1 MEQGVQTIQDIIDK
15 IIAGDNTAA
24 QDSFDSVMAAK
35 VTGALD
41 TKRFE
46 LAQTV
51 YDNSAEQE
59 VSIEEVPVEDL
70 EAALEEPEA
79 SDLDV
84 EEEPSQD
91 EQE

>member
-24 QDSFDSVMAAK
+24 QDSFDNVMAAK
-35 VTGALD
+35 VTDALD

-51 YDNSAEQE
+51 YDNSADQE

-70 EAALEEPEA
+70 EAALEEPEV
-79 SDLDV
+79 SELDV